1 MFVRPGTKTVGEI
14 WDQGLDLYLDVEAQY
29 QSVPFWW
36 IYDPERYE
44 ALVEARKEKGVE
56 ITDHLFGVPTG
67 VKAS

>member
-14 WDQGLDLYLDVEAQY
+14 WDRKLDLYLDVEAQY

-36 IYDPERYE
+36 VHDPERYK
-44 ALVEARKEKGVE
+44 ALQESRHLMGVE